1 MRAVI
6 PVAEQLDRA
15 RRELAIDTPLNG
27 RIALILVDNALE
39 LMCHQKASAVLERD
53 RAHRALTPEQRA
65 DARGQVFGRKIAV
78 LKDLGHI
85 PADYVRAIT
94 IFHRY
99 RNQLYHVG
107 LRNDPVVGLLAGRYF
122 DLTVG
127 LMSALLGAERHLR
140 WEPTLLDEEARRLF
154 PELATAKRYRSKV
167 SIVDLADRLMADGP
181 APTQDFQ
188 AALRDQLSALI
199 DLSAAD
205 FAIIATGRSGADDPE
220 ATFRRVQ
227 LEHDTLAEL
236 IQVRRAQDKERRS
249 RGLPEKPLDEA
260 VMSMTRGMP
269 ILVELNGRLLPNW
282 RPKHPR
288 LPFETW
294 RKQARGVG
302 GRADALQALDS
313 FDKVLREIEHLDEVM
328 AEAIDDMHGWNQHM
342 EDVMMD
348 RR

>member
-1 MRAVI
+1 VVV

-15 RRELAIDTPLNG
+15 HREILVGGPLNG
-27 RIALILVDNALE
+27 RIGLILVDNALE
-39 LMCHQKASAVLERD
+39 LMCHQKATEILERD
-53 RAHRALTPEQRA
+53 RASRSLSPEQRA
-65 DARGQVFGRKIAV
+65 DARGQVFGRKVAI

-85 PADYVRAIT
+85 PIGHVRAIT

-107 LRNDPVVGLLAGRYF
+107 LRNDPVVGHLAGRYF
-122 DLTVG
+122 ELTVG
-127 LMSALLGAERHLR
+127 LMSPLLGVERHLR
-140 WEPTLLDEEARRLF
+140 WEPTLLDDTARRLC

-167 SIVDLADRLMADGP
+167 SIVDLADRLMAARP
-181 APTQDFQ
+181 SPSQDFQ
-188 AALRDQLSALI
+188 TALREHLSALI

-205 FAIIATGRSGADDPE
+205 FAIIAKGRSGTDDPE

-227 LEHDTLAEL
+227 LEHDTLAAL
-236 IQVRRAQDKERRS
+236 IRVRRAQDKERRS

-260 VMSMTRGMP
+260 LMSMARGMP
-269 ILVELNGRLLPNW
+269 ILVELNSRLLPNW
-282 RPKHPR
+282 RPRHAR

-294 RKQARGVG
+294 RKQTRGVG
-302 GRADALQALDS
+302 ARADALQALDG

-328 AEAIDDMHGWNQHM
+328 AEPIDDMHGWNQHM